1 MRSLCSVRAM
11 FGAVTRTVGSGALIA
26 TLAITSLQ
34 SQAEWQ
40 DPLQTPAM
48 KTLKAPSSL
57 LLDVISA
64 GDRLVAVGERGHIIL
79 SDDDGYSWSQA
90 NVPVI
95 TTLTGIYF
103 VNPTTG
109 WAVGHDA
116 VVLKTEDAGKTWVKQ
131 FDGFDANKMVLEQ
144 AKKVKSQLEDELK
157 KVNVMG
163 NSSRISDVE
172 EELENASYAL
182 EDAEID
188 FEDRSTKPLLD
199 LWFKNSQEGFVIG
212 AYGMIF
218 KTIDGGKSWADWSS
232 HVENPD
238 RFHLNSIADTGN
250 GRLMI
255 VGEAGLMLRTK
266 NGGDQWGTMFSP
278 YEGSFFGVT
287 SLNKQGVQFAFG
299 LRGNLARSEDFGATW
314 KLMDTKTEQSLI
326 GATDRLG
333 RVAYVVGNGGAFVKG
348 IDVGRKW
355 ESKVR
360 QGRGSAAAIIESK
373 AGHFVI
379 VGENGVELLDKLGE
393 RLSVS
398 IKSIEG

>member
-26 TLAITSLQ
+26 TLAFTSLQ
-34 SQAEWQ
+34 THAEWQ

-48 KTLKAPSSL
+48 KTMKAPHSL
-57 LLDVISA
+57 LLDIVSV

-79 SDDDGYSWSQA
+79 SDDDGYSWAQA
-90 NVPVI
+90 SVPVI
-95 TTLTGIYF
+95 TTLTSIYF
-103 VNPTTG
+103 IDTSIG

-131 FDGFDANKMVLEQ
+131 FDGFEANKMVLEQ
-144 AKKVKSQLEDELK
+144 AKQIKSQLEDKLRT
-157 KVNVMG
+157 VNVMG
-163 NSSRISDVE
+163 NSARISAAE
-172 EELENASYAL
+172 EALENAEFAL
-182 EDAEID
+182 EDALID
-188 FEDRSTKPLLD
+188 FEDKSTKPLLD
-199 LWFKNSQEGFVIG
+199 VWFKNKNEGFVIG

-218 KTIDGGKSWADWSS
+218 KTTDGGNNWSDWSN

-238 RFHLNSIADTGN
+238 RFHLNSIADIGEN
-250 GRLMI
+250 RLMI
-255 VGEAGLMLRTK
+255 VGEAGLMVRTSD
-266 NGGDQWGTMFSP
+266 GGDDWKQMFSP

-299 LRGNLARSEDFGATW
+299 LRGNLARSDNFGSSW
-314 KLMDTKTEQSLI
+314 KLMNTQTEQSLI
-326 GATDRLG
+326 GGTDRLG
-333 RVAYVVGNGGAFVKG
+333 RVAYIVGNGGAFIKG
-348 IDVGRKW
+348 IDAGRKW

-360 QGRGSAAAIIESK
+360 EGRGIAAAIVESK

-379 VGENGVELLDKLGE
+379 VGENGVELLDKLGQ

>member
-1 MRSLCSVRAM
+1 M

-144 AKKVKSQLEDELK
+144 ARKVKSQLEDELK

-188 FEDRSTKPLLD
+188 FEDRSTKPLL
-199 LWFKNSQEGFVIG
+199 
-212 AYGMIF
+212 
-218 KTIDGGKSWADWSS
+218 
-232 HVENPD
+232 
-238 RFHLNSIADTGN
+238 
-250 GRLMI
+250 
-255 VGEAGLMLRTK
+255 
-266 NGGDQWGTMFSP
+266 
-278 YEGSFFGVT
+278 
-287 SLNKQGVQFAFG
+287 
-299 LRGNLARSEDFGATW
+299 
-314 KLMDTKTEQSLI
+314 
-326 GATDRLG
+326 
-333 RVAYVVGNGGAFVKG
+333 
-348 IDVGRKW
+348 
-355 ESKVR
+355 
-360 QGRGSAAAIIESK
+360 
-373 AGHFVI
+373 
-379 VGENGVELLDKLGE
+379 ELK
-393 RLSVS
+393 
-398 IKSIEG
+398 